1 MDWVGRKVETGKPVR
16 RLLYPSG
23 QDMVRPEPRLWPCG
37 WEGGQT
43 HRHALIRKH
52 SLLDLA
58 LTRCEGGGKRGAL
71 GATPAWETVQ
81 TLCTPPA
88 TLHPSLLP
96 PSTLPHTERIRAP
109 GYIRLPRDSKPL
121 ARPFFLLG
129 TVFSLSLP
137 GNHDL
142 SFQMLFQCHL
152 PQALPDSPRQNYHSP
167 LHFFHLHQ
175 STYSFQP

>member
-37 WEGGQT
+37 REGGQT
-43 HRHALIRKH
+43 HRHTLIRKQ
-52 SLLDLA
+52 SLLGLA
-58 LTRCEGGGKRGAL
+58 ADACEGGGKWEPWVPRRL
-71 GATPAWETVQ
+71 GRRYKLCVRLQPSS
-81 TLCTPPA
+81 TLPF
-88 TLHPSLLP
+88 LP
-96 PSTLPHTERIRAP
+96 PSTLPHTERIHAP

-121 ARPFFLLG
+121 IRPFFLLG

-142 SFQMLFQCHL
+142 SFQVLFQCHL